1 MRMIIN
7 PEGVSLPLAVR
18 FDAFN
23 VLVDT
28 FERHDCMFRCLSM
41 RIACALASLFLLSEE
56 KDEAVWVVCRG

>member
-56 KDEAVWVVCRG
+56 NG